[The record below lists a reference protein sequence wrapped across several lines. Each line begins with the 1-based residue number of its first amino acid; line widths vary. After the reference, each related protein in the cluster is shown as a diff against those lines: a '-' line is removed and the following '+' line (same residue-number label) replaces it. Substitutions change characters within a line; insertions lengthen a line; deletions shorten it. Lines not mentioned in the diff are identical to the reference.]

1 MSKASSTTSVHA
13 ISVPATLSIREA
25 QRALAAHGAEVRAS
39 PTSLFARMEGATLVV
54 HDFGVVVLFGAAPEL
69 RKRIVRALQPDGERE
84 ATETI
89 DETFLIEQ
97 SDAPR
102 VAAQFDRIVTPR
114 VDDPFLEIVAVAIGQ
129 STALDR
135 YELAVDASLRE
146 VDTLVAQLEAR
157 GTPRGSLRNVRRF
170 IGRTLR
176 LRNRVVMTLA
186 LLDAPASTWDD
197 ERLDRASRE
206 LRQTFALDDRFR
218 TLEHK
223 LAMIRD
229 TLSIVTDLAQSR
241 HTIALEAA
249 VAIMIAVEVILFLIK

>member
-1 MSKASSTTSVHA
+1 MSLAS
-13 ISVPATLSIREA
+13 TLSIREA
-25 QRALAAHGAEVRAS
+25 QRALSTIGASVRAS
-39 PTSLFARMEGATLVV
+39 PTSLFAALDGTKLVV
-54 HDFGVVVLFGAAPEL
+54 HDFGVVVLFAASPEL
-69 RKRIVRALQPDGERE
+69 RARVVRALQPTGVAPTSE
-84 ATETI
+84 AI

-97 SDAPR
+97 SEVPR

-135 YELAVDASLRE
+135 YELAVEASLRE

-157 GTPRGSLRNVRRF
+157 GTPRGSMRSVRQF

-229 TLSIVTDLAQSR
+229 TLSILTDLAQSR
-241 HTIALEAA
+241 HTLALEAA
-249 VAIMIAVEVILFLIK
+249 VAIMIAAEVILFLLK